1 MGYGDI
7 IAIYHQAAEEAAQDR
22 DTPPDECP
30 NDGTTLMEDE
40 NGVLTCKWDGWQ
52 YLGYNYS

>member
-1 MGYGDI
+1 MSYGDI
-7 IAIYHQAAEEAAQDR
+7 IAIYQEVIQNAEQDR
-22 DTPPDECP
+22 ATPPDECP